1 VFVLNRT
8 PVQDETRGAESNLL
22 IPDYAI
28 TTQVGKQ
35 QVSVLL
41 LEGKITR
48 NTGQG
53 QIWDDLTKLG
63 QEMKAALDSIVKLQ
77 PEGDVAVIGVLV
89 RGMLYAVFCSL

>member
-1 VFVLNRT
+1 
-8 PVQDETRGAESNLL
+8 LL

-41 LEGKITR
+41 LEGKIAR

-53 QIWDDLTKLG
+53 QMWDDLTKLG
-63 QEMKAALDSIVKLQ
+63 HEMKAAA
-77 PEGDVAVIGVLV
+77 GG
-89 RGMLYAVFCSL
+89 